1 MEQLLEFLFKSGL
14 RPLSIL
20 LETDH
25 LERKVTR
32 SELAAVLMLHF
43 HGEMAMSA
51 LAAELGAPLSTMT
64 SLVKRLVR
72 KGLVKRHRS
81 DKDQRVILVRL
92 TDEGEQLALQAK
104 ATMESA
110 FSRVRDVL
118 SAEELQQLI
127 SLVMKVVKALQQK
140 DPPET
145 GKPNPVLRK
154 IPIDD

>member
-20 LETDH
+20 FETDH

-32 SELAAVLMLHF
+32 SELAALLMLHF

-72 KGLVKRHRS
+72 KGLVERNRS
-81 DKDQRVILVRL
+81 EMDQRVILVRL
-92 TDEGEQLALQAK
+92 TEEGEELALQAK
-104 ATMESA
+104 ATMEKG
-110 FSRVRDVL
+110 FSRVQAAL
-118 SAEELQQLI
+118 SADELQQLI
-127 SLVMKVVKALQQK
+127 SLAVKVIKTLQQK
-140 DPPET
+140 DSPET
-145 GKPNPVLRK
+145 GKPNQALRK